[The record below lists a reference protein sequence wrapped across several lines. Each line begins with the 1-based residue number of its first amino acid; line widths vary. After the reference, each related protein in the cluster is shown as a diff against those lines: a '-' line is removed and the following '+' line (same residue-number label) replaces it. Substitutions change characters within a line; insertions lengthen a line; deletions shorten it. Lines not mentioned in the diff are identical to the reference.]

1 MARKKV
7 ERKVTEDPRYHNT
20 WKLLKKY
27 RDVVWSLELSVQQ
40 VRTQFQIEYDTS
52 IEDFLESIYLAGADL
67 GGTDI
72 EHQAQCIE
80 RSHKMLTLVQNAVDL
95 LRTRHKNGEA
105 YYWLLHYTYL
115 SPQQLKNVEE
125 IIEQLRPHIHDIS
138 FRTYYRRRKEAIE
151 ALSSVLWGYT
161 AQDSLQVLEQFFPAE
176 AGGRELAQFWRDI
189 GMVLLLKRKSLYVK
203 ISMLKTV
210 SKTENSR
217 RGTLRA
223 SFSLPVCGG

>member
-27 RDVVWSLELSVQQ
+27 RV
-40 VRTQFQIEYDTS
+40 
-52 IEDFLESIYLAGADL
+52 LAWGR
-67 GGTDI
+67 TDI

-80 RSHKMLTLVQNAVDL
+80 RSHKMLSLVQNAVDL

-161 AQDSLQVLEQFFPAE
+161 AQDSLQVLEQFFPTE
-176 AGGRELAQFWRDI
+176 AGGR
-189 GMVLLLKRKSLYVK
+189 
-203 ISMLKTV
+203 
-210 SKTENSR
+210 
-217 RGTLRA
+217 
-223 SFSLPVCGG
+223 